1 MRNGYFVN
9 STPFRKQIIKR
20 VGKYI
25 GAKYLR
31 KQSVLAVICCFKSKN
46 LIMYIIWI

>member
-1 MRNGYFVN
+1 MRNDHFVN

-25 GAKYLR
+25 GAKYLH

-46 LIMYIIWI
+46 LIMYII

>member
-1 MRNGYFVN
+1 MRNGHYVN
-9 STPFRKQIIKR
+9 STPFSKQIIKR

-25 GAKYLR
+25 DAKYLR
-31 KQSVLAVICCFKSKN
+31 KQSVLAVIYCFKSKN

>member
-1 MRNGYFVN
+1 MRNGRYVN
-9 STPFRKQIIKR
+9 STPFWKQIIKR

-25 GAKYLR
+25 GAKYLH

>member
-1 MRNGYFVN
+1 MRNGHFVN
-9 STPFRKQIIKR
+9 STPFRRQIIKR

-25 GAKYLR
+25 DAKYLR
-31 KQSVLAVICCFKSKN
+31 NQSVLAVICCFKSKN

>member
-9 STPFRKQIIKR
+9 SMPFRKQIIKR

-25 GAKYLR
+25 DAKYLR
-31 KQSVLAVICCFKSKN
+31 KQSVLAVIYCFKSKN
-46 LIMYIIWI
+46 LIM